1 MKYKIMS
8 ITLALATLSSISTPV
23 LAVSQDGT
31 SEVSLTI
38 EAKEPEIIQ
47 FRVPSGI
54 QLNMDA
60 DGNVTVLGDYSIENL
75 SDAIDIEVTSLSVTG
90 KDGWDVKSFDTD
102 FESRPDGTTEL
113 AMQFRGDETQDGG
126 IVTLTDGNW
135 SVAAA
140 DSLPLNIAVKIPKQS
155 VEKEITKSIAQVN
168 YTVSTIEEVNLQS
181 ISITKQPNKLEY
193 QAGDNFDHTGME
205 VTAYYS
211 DGSSDI
217 LNFGEYKVLDGDNLQ
232 AGQSS
237 VTIQYTEDGIVKTV
251 DIPITTSGDIVGDSR
266 ILDKDKMRSV
276 LRELTGSIVFST
288 EAYDAKQH
296 TGTATDISEAGDN
309 SVIAVVNGQDA
320 VVYAD
325 GGCYAPEDS
334 SALFGGG
341 LYQYSSSEIG
351 VSVKR
356 NGKEFNF
363 ECIDLTGLD
372 TSNVQNMY
380 CMLAANPNLKQIDL
394 SNLNTSNVTNMRSI
408 FIGCT
413 ALETVNFGN
422 IDTSKLETLH
432 TAFAQCFLLKNID
445 TGNIDVGQ
453 VTDFCA
459 MFQGCVSIEKLD
471 LSNFSV
477 DGSKS
482 IDMQSMFQKCSS
494 LNYLDISGINASNL
508 SCNWAFQFCDKL
520 TTCYGKTQ
528 TDCKVFNN
536 SEGKPSNVNFV
547 VKASE

>member
-1 MKYKIMS
+1 MKRRIMS
-8 ITLALATLSSISTPV
+8 VALILATLSSISTPV

-90 KDGWDVKSFDTD
+90 KDGWEVKSFDTD
-102 FESRPDGTTEL
+102 LESRPDGTTEL
-113 AMQFRGDETQDGG
+113 AMQFRGDGTQDGG

-135 SVAAA
+135 SVAAT

-168 YTVSTIEEVNLQS
+168 YTVSTIEEVSLQS

-211 DGSSDI
+211 DGTSNI

-237 VTIQYTEDGIVKTV
+237 VTIQYTEDSIVKTV
-251 DIPITTSGDIVGDSR
+251 DILITTSGDIVGDSR

-276 LRELTGSIVFST
+276 LQDLTGSIVFST
-288 EAYDAKQH
+288 EAYDAEQH

-334 SALFGGG
+334 SFLFGA
-341 LYQYSSSEIG
+341 LNNHKVSSSTSESDG
-351 VSVKR
+351 THYKFSSADLHGLNTSRVTDMEYMFSY
-356 NGKEFNF
+356 
-363 ECIDLTGLD
+363 CYSLADIDLHEFD
-372 TSNVQNMY
+372 TANVENMY
-380 CMLAANPNLKQIDL
+380 GMFSYCTALTNLDVSMFNTTNVKNMHGMFSSCTNLKEIDL
-394 SNLNTSNVTNMRSI
+394 SNFDTNNVETLYAMFYRCFSLVRLDLSTFSTPKLNNIRGMFQFCNDLEYLDLSGIDASKLNTSNDSMYEA
-408 FIGCT
+408 FEFCT
-413 ALETVNFGN
+413 
-422 IDTSKLETLH
+422 S
-432 TAFAQCFLLKNID
+432 
-445 TGNIDVGQ
+445 
-453 VTDFCA
+453 
-459 MFQGCVSIEKLD
+459 
-471 LSNFSV
+471 
-477 DGSKS
+477 
-482 IDMQSMFQKCSS
+482 
-494 LNYLDISGINASNL
+494 
-508 SCNWAFQFCDKL
+508 L
-520 TTCYGKTQ
+520 TTCYGRTQ
-528 TDCKVFNN
+528 EDCNKLN
-536 SEGKPSNVNFV
+536 SSRGKPSNVNFV
-547 VKASE
+547 VKH